1 MANKKPAKKTNSN
14 DRNTMNS
21 DYILT
26 SEGYEKLKAELAL
39 LKGTRRQE
47 VISRIAEALKL
58 GDLKENADYHDAKDE
73 QGWLE
78 GRINELEAILNQ
90 ATIAT
95 KTNSDIVIVGGEIG
109 CEMNG
114 KEKVYHIVGASEAD
128 PIKGKISNVSPIAQS
143 LLGRRVGDVVDIT
156 TPAGKMQCK
165 IIKIK

>member
-1 MANKKPAKKTNSN
+1 MVTKQLSKRTKSDDDTS
-14 DRNTMNS
+14 MNN

-26 SEGYEKLKAELAL
+26 PEGYEKLKAELAL

-47 VISRIAEALKL
+47 VINRIAEALKL

-95 KTNSDIVIVGGEIG
+95 KKNSDIVIVGAEIV
-109 CEMNG
+109 CDMNG
-114 KEKVYHIVGASEAD
+114 KKKVYHIVGASEAD

-143 LLGRRVGDVVDIT
+143 LLGRRVGDVVDI
-156 TPAGKMQCK
+156 
-165 IIKIK
+165 